1 MIKKDELHRIAVGKN
16 LSPENAEKDY
26 FLELILYSIYS
37 QFSDIF
43 ILKGGTAL
51 YKFYNLNRFS
61 EDLDFV
67 LNRKKVD
74 LTKILRKVLKS
85 VSLVGIEGRIKNV
98 EKYKNEINVKL
109 NFKGP
114 LYNGRKE
121 SLAFIALNISQRE
134 KPMQIKKELLI
145 PSYKEI
151 PSFEVFVMGMQEI
164 LSEKVRAIL
173 TRNKAR
179 DIYDCWFL
187 LKRGVK
193 PETGLINKKLKIYK
207 LNFSRNEFIRQI
219 EEKKGFWKTDLSG
232 LIIGKLPSFDEIS
245 KEIKIS
251 FHG

>member
-1 MIKKDELHRIAVGKN
+1 MIKKDELHRIAAGKN

-26 FLELILYSIYS
+26 LLELLLYSIYS
-37 QFSDIF
+37 QFSDTF
-43 ILKGGTAL
+43 VLKGGTAL

-67 LNRKKVD
+67 LNRKKID
-74 LTKILRKVLKS
+74 LTKILSKVLKS

-121 SLAFIALNISQRE
+121 SLAFVALNISQRE
-134 KPMQIKKELLI
+134 KAIQIKKELLI

-193 PETGLINKKLKIYK
+193 PETSLINKKLKIYK
-207 LNFSRNEFIRQI
+207 LKFSRNEFIRQI
-219 EEKKGFWKTDLSG
+219 EKKKGFWKTDLSG
-232 LIIGKLPSFDEIS
+232 LIIGKLPGFDEIF
-245 KEIKIS
+245 KEIKIA
-251 FHG
+251 F

>member
-1 MIKKDELHRIAVGKN
+1 MIRKDEIRKIAVGKN
-16 LSPENAEKDY
+16 LSAENAEKDY
-26 FLELILYSIYS
+26 LLELLLYSIYS
-37 QFSDIF
+37 NFSDTL

-67 LNRKKVD
+67 LNKRKID
-74 LTKILRKVLKS
+74 LKKILSKILKS
-85 VSLVGIEGRIKNV
+85 TSLVGIDGRIKNI
-98 EKYKNEINVKL
+98 EKYKNEINIRL

-114 LYNGRKE
+114 LYNGSKE
-121 SLAFIALNISQRE
+121 SLAFISLNISLRE
-134 KPMQIKKELLI
+134 KPVQIKKELLI

-151 PSFEVFVMGMQEI
+151 PSFEVFAMDVQEI

-193 PETGLINKKLKIYK
+193 PEISLINKKLKIYK
-207 LNFSRNEFIRQI
+207 LNFSRNDFFRQI
-219 EEKKGFWKTDLSG
+219 EEKKRFWKTDLSG
-232 LIIGKLPSFDEIS
+232 LIIGELPDFDRIS
-245 KEIKIS
+245 REIKDG
-251 FHG
+251 F

>member
-1 MIKKDELHRIAVGKN
+1 
-16 LSPENAEKDY
+16 LS
-26 FLELILYSIYS
+26 
-37 QFSDIF
+37 
-43 ILKGGTAL
+43 
-51 YKFYNLNRFS
+51 
-61 EDLDFV
+61 
-67 LNRKKVD
+67 
-74 LTKILRKVLKS
+74 KVLKS
-85 VSLVGIEGRIKNV
+85 ILLIGIDGKVKNV
-98 EKYKNEINVKL
+98 EKYKNEINVRL

-121 SLAFIALNISQRE
+121 SLAFVALNISQRE
-134 KPMQIKKELLI
+134 KAIQIKKELLI

-193 PETGLINKKLKIYK
+193 PETSLINKKLKIYK
-207 LNFSRNEFIRQI
+207 LKFSRDEFVRQI

-232 LIIGKLPSFDEIS
+232 LIIGKLPSFDEIF
-245 KEIKIS
+245 KEIKIA
-251 FHG
+251 F